1 MTKNAAWA
9 LAGNSIYAGCQW
21 AVFVLIVKL
30 LTAEQAGVFAYA
42 VAITGPIFVFAN
54 LRLRNLLAT
63 SVAMPGGFS
72 DYLNAR
78 LLTTALAVALSLAIG
93 MVVLPSPHSFAV
105 LATMAA
111 GRACDA
117 VSEICQ
123 GLFQRDLDM
132 RGAAIGLSTNGF
144 VSVGLVAAALVLSP
158 SLLLATAAYA
168 AGSLIALVCWDL
180 PATASL
186 RRIDRDARSAAA
198 ESARRPTDAACR
210 LLGIALPLGL
220 SSAIGSVRANFPR
233 YVIASSLG
241 AAMLAK
247 FAAISYITMVGH
259 LIVTSSSQVAL
270 PLLASDIV
278 HSDARY
284 RMRLGGLVAATI
296 LLGSLGVIACM
307 LVGRPALVTLYG
319 PEYGDYLGL
328 LVWLLV
334 GTVVMFASNFLGTGT
349 TAKQRFGVQFVI
361 TALSFGAVALLT
373 APLVTGYG
381 LTGAA
386 WALLA
391 GAIVEFA
398 AYGALSYRDLR
409 AAVAAVP
416 SLLTNAF
423 DGVRP

>member
-42 VAITGPIFVFAN
+42 IAITGPIFVFAN

-63 SVAMPGGFS
+63 SVATPGGFS

-78 LLTTALAVALSLAIG
+78 LLTTVLAVALSLAIG
-93 MVVLPSPHSFAV
+93 AIVAPSPRSFAV
-105 LATMAA
+105 FATMAA

-117 VSEICQ
+117 ISEICH
-123 GLFQRDLDM
+123 GLFQRALDM
-132 RGAAIGLSTNGF
+132 RGAAIGLSTNGLL
-144 VSVGLVAAALVLSP
+144 SVGLVAAVLVLSR

-168 AGSLIALVCWDL
+168 AGSLVALVCWDL
-180 PATASL
+180 PATAGL
-186 RRIDRDARSAAA
+186 RRTDRDRLHAA
-198 ESARRPTDAACR
+198 ESARRPLGTACR
-210 LLGIALPLGL
+210 LLRIALPLGL
-220 SSAIGSVRANFPR
+220 SAAIGSVRANFPR

-247 FAAISYITMVGH
+247 FAAISYITMLGH
-259 LIVTSSSQVAL
+259 LVVTSSSQVAL
-270 PLLASDIV
+270 PVLASDIG
-278 HSDARY
+278 HSDWRY
-284 RMRLGGLVAATI
+284 RMRLGALVAATI
-296 LLGSLGVIACM
+296 LLGSLGVIAC
-307 LVGRPALVTLYG
+307 LLLGRPALVMLYG
-319 PEYGDYLGL
+319 PEYGRYRGV

-334 GTVVMFASNFLGTGT
+334 GTVVTFASNFLGTGT
-349 TAKQRFGVQFVI
+349 TARQLFGAQFVI
-361 TALSFGAVALLT
+361 TSLSFVVVALLT
-373 APLVTGYG
+373 APLVAGYG

-398 AYGALSYRDLR
+398 AYGVLSYRDLR
-409 AAVAAVP
+409 GAAAAVP
-416 SLLTNAF
+416 SLLANAF
-423 DGVRP
+423 ADGVRP